1 MKSTEQLIAFL
12 NVESKE
18 LIKKLTPE
26 TKPVFG
32 QMDAQQMV
40 EHLAL
45 ALQIGNGKLKL
56 ELATPADKVER
67 VKAIGLMSERPF
79 QPGFKNVA
87 LPAEPIPHI
96 HASLTDAISALYKE
110 LEDLHRLFTQNNTQ
124 TKLHNVFGELNYE
137 EWLWFNY
144 KHFMHHFSQFQ
155 LVSGEL

>member
-1 MKSTEQLIAFL
+1 MKSIEQLLAFL

-56 ELATPADKVER
+56 QLVTPVDKVER

-87 LPAEPIPHI
+87 LPAEPIPYQYPTL
-96 HASLTDAISALYKE
+96 ADAVNALYKE
-110 LEDLHRLFTQNNTQ
+110 LDDLHIHFLQKNNST
-124 TKLHNVFGELNYE
+124 TLHNIFGELNYE

-155 LVSGEL
+155 LVSGQL